1 MAIQI
6 YKNGPT
12 QGLKTFICDKEE
24 DIENLPTNIK
34 MGCMAYIIATGN
46 VYIINSEGEWI
57 SQFGDGEDSSGSSEG
72 R

>member
-24 DIENLPTNIK
+24 DVENLPTNIK
-34 MGCMAYIIATGN
+34 MGCIAYIIETGDI
-46 VYIINSEGEWI
+46 YIINSEGEWSKSTNTLLSI
-57 SQFGDGEDSSGSSEG
+57 
-72 R
+72 